1 MAKVAPKEASPFS
14 LIIGVVGIYGAFMY
28 YGFLQ
33 AEVVKFTSSNGE
45 KLEREWFLQS
55 LEAFANV
62 VIGLFGLYAL
72 EGGPSKLI
80 PWKGFAISGT
90 TQVLAK
96 AMTQKSM
103 IYGVPFFVATL
114 VKNAKMVPVMVGSI
128 VMSGKVYPIRKYFQV
143 FLIIAG
149 VVIVSVFKTKKPTSL
164 CHVDSDC
171 KAGLICSLSKHE
183 CISSTATEGSE
194 VQVEEEV
201 SSFFMSTEM
210 FAYMFLFIA
219 LLCDGITGG
228 TQDSMKK
235 SYKETCNEKLG
246 LINNKLK
253 PYDLMLFTNLFM
265 MFIALVIALFSN
277 QFFSG
282 IAFILANPEIASKVL
297 KFVICSALGQ
307 SAIFFTLAKFDPLVC
322 TTVTTTRKIFSVLL
336 DIATQG
342 HVLNSTQW
350 LGVGVA
356 SFGVILELQ
365 EKFGGSSKPKTK
377 GSE

>member
-1 MAKVAPKEASPFS
+1 MGKVAPKEASPIS

-33 AEVVKFTSSNGE
+33 AEVVKFTSPDGE
-45 KLEREWFLQS
+45 KLEREWFLQT
-55 LEAFANV
+55 LEALANV
-62 VIGLFGLYAL
+62 ILGAFGLYVL

-114 VKNAKMVPVMVGSI
+114 VKNAKMVPVMIGSI
-128 VMSGKVYPIRKYFQV
+128 VMSGKTYPIRKYVQV

-149 VVIVSVFKTKKPTSL
+149 VVIVSIFKSKKPAL
-164 CHVDSDC
+164 VCHIDSDC
-171 KAGLICSLSKHE
+171 KANQICSLSKHE
-183 CISSTATEGSE
+183 CIASSSSE
-194 VQVEEEV
+194 A
-201 SSFFMSTEM
+201 SSLLKDGRSSSSSLSDQTEM
-210 FAYMFLFIA
+210 FGLFFLCIA

-235 SYKETCNEKLG
+235 EYNKTCEEKLG
-246 LINNKLK
+246 CKGKLK

-265 MFIALVIALFSN
+265 MFIALTIALTSD
-277 QFFSG
+277 QFFG
-282 IAFILANPEIASKVL
+282 GVAFILANPEIASKVL
-297 KFVICSALGQ
+297 NFVICSALGQ
-307 SAIFFTLAKFDPLVC
+307 SAIFFTLAKFDPLVT

-336 DIATQG
+336 DIFTQG
-342 HVLNSTQW
+342 HVLNSYQW
-350 LGVGVA
+350 AGVGVA

-365 EKFGGSSKPKTK
+365 EKFGGGKPKAK